1 MVSSWKPTRRCAD
14 MYTKPPVST
23 AAGTVLDGQEI
34 LIPKTPPAVLG
45 LDGRK
50 AYRDLRA
57 DYGYLYSPADLPAL
71 TSYCSAFDLVAQATR
86 AMQADGAVIDRDGE
100 LVTSQWMKV
109 WKDATS
115 VIASLSTK
123 IGIAASTRKESGSKG
138 AHADHRRRVDA
149 AKSQG
154 KAVNGS
160 GIKGAPRLR
169 VA

>member
-1 MVSSWKPTRRCAD
+1 

-71 TSYCSAFDLVAQATR
+71 TSYCSAYDLVALAILVEL
-86 AMQADGAVIDRDGE
+86 GCRDCIFERMRDFKSWAQFMFANNVQGC
-100 LVTSQWMKV
+100 SQEPGPGCDENKV
-109 WKDATS
+109 
-115 VIASLSTK
+115 
-123 IGIAASTRKESGSKG
+123 
-138 AHADHRRRVDA
+138 
-149 AKSQG
+149 QG
-154 KAVNGS
+154 PE
-160 GIKGAPRLR
+160 ILLQ
-169 VA
+169 